1 MQAIL
6 KLDVSGQPRGWL
18 TLNEAVTA
26 YARGDV
32 LYGIGES
39 LPPVFGGIQ
48 RLTGIRS
55 EIILQPIVA
64 LEGRVMNHFTPPH
77 SNRTQVPEAAACHP
91 LGTDVDDYERTS
103 TQINLSIGIPHH
115 AKRHSRIELVPQR
128 ALQHRHRQVRADRG
142 RFDLRAQRGP

>member
-39 LPPVFGGIQ
+39 LPPVFGASNASRAFAQ
-48 RLTGIRS
+48 KLFCNRLSRS
-55 EIILQPIVA
+55 K
-64 LEGRVMNHFTPPH
+64 G
-77 SNRTQVPEAAACHP
+77 
-91 LGTDVDDYERTS
+91 G
-103 TQINLSIGIPHH
+103 
-115 AKRHSRIELVPQR
+115 
-128 ALQHRHRQVRADRG
+128 
-142 RFDLRAQRGP
+142 

>member
-39 LPPVFGGIQ
+39 LPLYSGVSSASPAF
-48 RLTGIRS
+48 
-55 EIILQPIVA
+55 A
-64 LEGRVMNHFTPPH
+64 LKSC
-77 SNRTQVPEAAACHP
+77 SNPSSLWKA
-91 LGTDVDDYERTS
+91 G
-103 TQINLSIGIPHH
+103 
-115 AKRHSRIELVPQR
+115 
-128 ALQHRHRQVRADRG
+128 
-142 RFDLRAQRGP
+142 

>member
-55 EIILQPIVA
+55 EIVLQPIVA
-64 LEGRVMNHFTPPH
+64 LEGRVMNSLH
-77 SNRTQVPEAAACHP
+77 AAPYATAHCF
-91 LGTDVDDYERTS
+91 DVTITAAS
-103 TQINLSIGIPHH
+103 TVAGNS
-115 AKRHSRIELVPQR
+115 AAVN
-128 ALQHRHRQVRADRG
+128 
-142 RFDLRAQRGP
+142 

>member
-39 LPPVFGGIQ
+39 LPRYLGAYSASPVSAP
-48 RLTGIRS
+48 RS
-55 EIILQPIVA
+55 FCNPSL
-64 LEGRVMNHFTPPH
+64 HW
-77 SNRTQVPEAAACHP
+77 
-91 LGTDVDDYERTS
+91 
-103 TQINLSIGIPHH
+103 
-115 AKRHSRIELVPQR
+115 R
-128 ALQHRHRQVRADRG
+128 AG
-142 RFDLRAQRGP
+142 

>member
-64 LEGRVMNHFTPPH
+64 LEGRVMNHFTPPLC
-77 SNRTQVPEAAACHP
+77 NRTLFRRDDHRCLYCGGQFSRSELTRDHVVP
-91 LGTDVDDYERTS
+91 
-103 TQINLSIGIPHH
+103 I
-115 AKRHSRIELVPQR
+115 SRGGSGKGVNGV
-128 ALQHRHRQVRADRG
+128 AG
-142 RFDLRAQRGP
+142 